1 MRQRLLRFWREECGA
16 VIAADWVLMA
26 TILVLGLIVGAAT
39 VRQTR
44 SKDCGVGATD
54 LIHPR

>member
-1 MRQRLLRFWREECGA
+1 MRQLLLRFGREECGA

-39 VRQTR
+39 VRHALSSDRPACTLDALR
-44 SKDCGVGATD
+44 
-54 LIHPR
+54 PE